1 MIAEINVDNEN
12 KTIQRILTGEID
24 TNQALSLVREISNS
38 VKIHDGY
45 NILVDMRD
53 TTYQPEMMDLLE
65 IAAECSKQ
73 LIDFSRKIA
82 FLIPNTEQR
91 KLVAKIFRTCMEAEG
106 FEFKQFFDYEAA
118 AEWLCKME

>member
-38 VKIHDGY
+38 VKIHEGY

-65 IAAECSKQ
+65 IAAECSKL

>member
-38 VKIHDGY
+38 VKIHEGY

-65 IAAECSKQ
+65 VAAECSKL

-91 KLVAKIFRTCMEAEG
+91 KLVAKIFRTCMEAC
-106 FEFKQFFDYEAA
+106 AA
-118 AEWLCKME
+118 SLFMTQIGLKMG

>member
-38 VKIHDGY
+38 VKIHEGY

-53 TTYQPEMMDLLE
+53 TTYQPEMMDMLE
-65 IAAECSKQ
+65 IAAECSKH

-82 FLIPNTEQR
+82 FLIPDTEQR

-106 FEFKQFFDYEAA
+106 FELKQFFDYEAA
-118 AEWLCKME
+118 SKWLCSER

>member
-24 TNQALSLVREISNS
+24 TNQALNLVREISNS
-38 VKIHDGY
+38 VKIHYGY

-65 IAAECSKQ
+65 IAAECSKL

-118 AEWLCKME
+118 AEWLCSER

>member
-38 VKIHDGY
+38 VKIHEGY

-65 IAAECSKQ
+65 IAAECSKL

-118 AEWLCKME
+118 TEWLSTNR